1 MLEMEKRLHSD
12 MPASRK
18 GERMELHNF
27 EELMHMSS
35 SMGKK
40 CTMAVAGAGIAS
52 AIDAVLDAYD
62 NKVAD
67 AILVGE
73 KDTIRSLLR
82 ERGRNPADFN
92 IVQTV
97 EGQNPA
103 ETAVEIIKKG
113 DANQDRTNHISCGIL
128 PTSFLSQIIDHNRW
142 RRLCISGS

>member
-73 KDTIRSLLR
+73 KDTILQ
-82 ERGRNPADFN
+82 F
-92 IVQTV
+92 
-97 EGQNPA
+97 
-103 ETAVEIIKKG
+103 IKGAGKK
-113 DANQDRTNHISCGIL
+113 SCR
-128 PTSFLSQIIDHNRW
+128 F
-142 RRLCISGS
+142 